1 MAKHH
6 ICLTIDCDP
15 DGLSGNV
22 INRNANSWNSLN
34 YLGDLNDELC
44 TNVKLNVPITW
55 FLRIDNQIKDTFG
68 SSLYLYEKFDFFW
81 KNNVQFENE
90 LAWHPHF
97 YTKGEN
103 NETIIMVDQQ
113 ELFDTMD
120 YLWEDILNQN
130 LFLKSFRNGE
140 GWLNSVILSKIE
152 KFGFKVDSS
161 ALPGLFRTD
170 GHPMNWKNT
179 PNYPYYI
186 NSLALEEPQK
196 ESNIIEFPINTWMT
210 KASYDINPRLR
221 YMNPAIHH
229 HIFKDA
235 VRYWKENIIKL
246 NQKDYFWVFILH
258 PEEIMK
264 KNKNDLLYGHS
275 RNIMCEN
282 LNFFNK
288 VIIEMGDEFEYST
301 LSTAGKKWKILS

>member
-34 YLGDLNDELC
+34 YLCNLNEELSS
-44 TNVKLNVPITW
+44 NVKFNVPITW
-55 FLRIDNQIKDTFG
+55 FLRIDNQIKDIFG
-68 SSLYLYEKFDFFW
+68 NSLYLYEKFEVFW
-81 KNNVQFENE
+81 KNNFLLGNE

-103 NETIIMVDQQ
+103 NETIIMEDKHQLS
-113 ELFDTMD
+113 ETMD
-120 YLWEDILNQN
+120 ELWEDIRSQN
-130 LFLKSFRNGE
+130 LLFSSFRNGE
-140 GWLNSVILSKIE
+140 GWLSSDILSKIE

-161 ALPGLFRTD
+161 VLPGMYRTD
-170 GHPMNWKNT
+170 GHPMNWKQS

-210 KASYDINPRLR
+210 RTSYDKNPRLR

-235 VRYWKENIIKL
+235 VSFWKESIIKL
-246 NQKDYFWVFILH
+246 NQKHYFWVFILH
-258 PEEIMK
+258 PEEIME
-264 KNKNDLLYGHS
+264 KNKNDLLYGYS
-275 RNIMCEN
+275 RNNMYEN
-282 LNFFNK
+282 LNLFNK
-288 VIIEMGDEFEYST
+288 VIKQMGDEFEYST
-301 LSTAGKKWKILS
+301 LSKAREKWKILT

>member
-1 MAKHH
+1 MAIHH

-22 INRNANSWNSLN
+22 INRNANSWNSFN
-34 YLGDLNDELC
+34 YLGDLNDELS
-44 TNVKLNVPITW
+44 TNVKFNVPITW

-68 SSLYLYEKFDFFW
+68 NSLYLYEKFELFW
-81 KNNVQFENE
+81 KNNSHLGNE

-97 YTKGEN
+97 YTKGAN
-103 NETIIMVDQQ
+103 NETIIMVDKH
-113 ELFDTMD
+113 ELSDTMD
-120 YLWEDILNQN
+120 YLWEDIQREK
-130 LFLKSFRNGE
+130 LFFKSFRNGE
-140 GWLNSVILSKIE
+140 GWLNSVILDKIE
-152 KFGFKVDSS
+152 KFGLSVDSS

-186 NSLALEEPQK
+186 NSISLEEPQK
-196 ESNIIEFPINTWMT
+196 GSNIIEFPINTWMT
-210 KASYDINPRLR
+210 QASYDVRPRLR

-235 VRYWKENIIKL
+235 VSFWKENIIKL

-258 PEEIMK
+258 PEEIMG

-275 RNIMCEN
+275 RNIMYEN
-282 LNFFNK
+282 LNFFNN
-288 VIIEMGDEFEYST
+288 VIIEMGDKFEYST
-301 LSTAGKKWKILS
+301 ISTAAEKWKMLI